1 MGELRIDSTRTLNN
15 GVAIPLLGLGVF
27 RAENGRETERAVL
40 WALEAGY
47 RHIDTAA
54 AYGNEESVGRA
65 IRESGIPRS
74 EIFLTTKLWNED
86 SRRGTEVEAFNRSL
100 DLLGTDYVDLY
111 LVHWPVPGRF
121 EKSYVALEPLYRAGH
136 IKALGASNFHR
147 HHLEALANVTDVA
160 PAVDQVECHPLLS
173 QKPLVDYCEGLG
185 IAVTCWSPLGGVRL
199 NLTAD
204 PALAGIGA
212 KYGKTAAQV
221 IIRWE
226 LQRGLVT
233 IPKSVRRERIAEN
246 AGVFDFELSHADM
259 LAIGDMNRN
268 QRAGSD
274 PDNFD
279 F

>member
-1 MGELRIDSTRTLNN
+1 MSELRIDSTRTLNN
-15 GVAIPLLGLGVF
+15 GVEIPLLGLGVF

-65 IRESGIPRS
+65 IRDSGIPRS

-86 SRRGTEVEAFNRSL
+86 SRRGTEAEAFNRSL

-136 IKALGASNFHR
+136 IKALGVSNFHR
-147 HHLEALANVTDVA
+147 HHLEALAKATDLT
-160 PAVDQVECHPLLS
+160 PAVDQVECHPLLG

-204 PALAGIGA
+204 PTLAGIGA

>member
-1 MGELRIDSTRTLNN
+1 MSAFTIGSTKKLNN
-15 GVAIPLLGLGVF
+15 GVEIPLLGLGVF
-27 RAENGRETERAVL
+27 RAENGQETENSVL

-54 AYGNEESVGRA
+54 AYGNEASVGAA
-65 IRESGIPRS
+65 IKKSGIPRK

-86 SRRGTEVEAFNRSL
+86 SRRGTEVEAVNRSL
-100 DLLGTDYVDLY
+100 ELLGTDYVDLY

-121 EKSYVALEPLYRAGH
+121 VESFIALEPLYNSGH
-136 IKALGASNFHR
+136 IKALGVSNFHQ
-147 HHLEALANVTDVA
+147 HHLESLSKATKLV

-173 QKPLVDYCEGLG
+173 QTKLVDYCAGLG
-185 IAVTCWSPLGGVRL
+185 IAVTCWSPLGGLKL
-199 NLTAD
+199 NLTGD
-204 PALAGIGA
+204 PALTEIGA
-212 KYGKTAAQV
+212 KYGKSAAQV

-233 IPKSVRRERIAEN
+233 IPKSVRKERIESN
-246 AGVFDFELSHADM
+246 AQVFDFELSHADM
-259 LAIGDMNRN
+259 LAISDMNRN

-274 PDNFD
+274 PDNFS